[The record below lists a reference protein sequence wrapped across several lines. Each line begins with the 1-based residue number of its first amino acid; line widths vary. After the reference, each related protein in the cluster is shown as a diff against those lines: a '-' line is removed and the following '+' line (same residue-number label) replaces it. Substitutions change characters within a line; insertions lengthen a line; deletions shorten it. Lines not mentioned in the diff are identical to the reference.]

1 MLGTA
6 KETDHQTVR
15 VLPDAGVLRPAHQ
28 PRGTLDHGCLEDT
41 VDHHSHRSYCHH
53 LVPCLEVQKG

>member
-15 VLPDAGVLRPAHQ
+15 VLPDAGILCTAHQ
-28 PRGTLDHGCLEDT
+28 PRGALDHGCLEDT
-41 VDHHSHRSYCHH
+41 VSDYSRRSYCHH
-53 LVPCLEVQKG
+53 LVPYLEAQKG